1 MAGPGRVGGAIDN
14 VKAFRAGLCSSKP
27 LPSPTRPNTTSSHP
41 REPISALHCPRPTVS
56 LPGKESALSGH
67 PPTPDNSPT
76 VNRAPGYTRHCPLQS
91 TAWPSAAL
99 RVAHAR
105 HPAPTKL
112 NTKTSSTAYLFLN
125 SVHHVCG
132 TDTPR
137 VSVSPRFTAAYR
149 RTNASRTSSCASNPN
164 HPSSLDL

>member
-1 MAGPGRVGGAIDN
+1 MEGLSIRL
-14 VKAFRAGLCSSKP
+14 KHSAGLCSSSR
-27 LPSPTRPNTTSSHP
+27 LTRPNTSSSHS

-56 LPGKESALSGH
+56 RPGKESTLSGH

-76 VNRAPGYTRHCPLQS
+76 VIRALGYTRHCPLQS
-91 TAWPSAAL
+91 VARPSAAL
-99 RVAHAR
+99 RVAHTR

-112 NTKTSSTAYLFLN
+112 NTKAGSATCPLLN

-132 TDTPR
+132 THTPR

-149 RTNASRTSSCASNPN
+149 RAYARRTPSCARNPI
-164 HPSSLDL
+164 HPSTFDL